1 MTRGLRAGIGRPEPT
16 IARADVARLLAWP
29 WPGNVREFE
38 NLIARA
44 LVLTRDDTLALPG
57 GFGHAEPA
65 ATAPPPTP
73 ERFDDAQRRV
83 IADARAACDGRV
95 YGADG
100 AAARLG
106 LAPTSL
112 PSKMEPLG
120 HASSKGV

>member
-1 MTRGLRAGIGRPEPT
+1 MPFRDRFPWGAFVHARGRLRTSLSWPRARRGRRGAAATRD
-16 IARADVARLLAWP
+16 ARA
-29 WPGNVREFE
+29 
-38 NLIARA
+38 ARA
-44 LVLTRDDTLALPG
+44 LVLTRDDTRALPG

-83 IADARAACDGRV
+83 IADARAAWDGRV

-106 LAPTSL
+106 LAPHVA
-112 PSKMEPLG
+112 PG
-120 HASSKGV
+120 G